1 MADIKI
7 ETPRGVII
15 QTENGKAELT
25 WNKNALASRQQN
37 FQRAQI
43 FVDSEVLRLCSPL
56 VPFQTG
62 MLEKSGVLGTVVGS
76 GEVRYIAPYAAKQ
89 YYDKSLNHSQQ
100 DHPQGGPL
108 WFERMKAGHKKEI
121 LDGAKKIAGGG

>member
-1 MADIKI
+1 MANLEIK
-7 ETPRGVII
+7 TPRGCII
-15 QTENGKAELT
+15 KTANGKAELT
-25 WNKNALASRQQN
+25 WNKETLASRQRH
-37 FQRAQI
+37 FERAQI

-62 MLEKSGVLGTVVGS
+62 MLDKSGKLGTEIGS
-76 GEVRYIAPYAAKQ
+76 GEVRYIAPYAAVQ
-89 YYDKSLNHSQQ
+89 YYNTSESRPYDAQRGAK
-100 DHPQGGPL
+100 

>member
-7 ETPRGVII
+7 ETPRGCVIK
-15 QTENGKAELT
+15 TANGKAELT
-25 WNKNALASRQQN
+25 WNKDALAARQQH
-37 FQRAQI
+37 FQRAQV

-62 MLEKSGVLGTVVGS
+62 MLDKSGKLGTEIGS
-76 GEVRYIAPYAAKQ
+76 GEVRYIAPYATVQ
-89 YYDKSLNHSQQ
+89 YYNTSESRPYDAQRGAK
-100 DHPQGGPL
+100 